1 MKFLFVF
8 VLGEKNVRRKS
19 EEGMDRVSYKSSVSH
34 ANSIGESWIGRDVA

>member
-8 VLGEKNVRRKS
+8 VGKENVRRKS
-19 EEGMDRVSYKSSVSH
+19 GGGMDRVLYKSSVSH